1 MRNKLGSLMIRTI
14 ALVLVTGFAAL
25 PAVQADEYDLVILNG
40 RVMDP
45 ETKLDAVRNVGVKD
59 GKIAVVTKKAINGKE
74 TIDASGHVVAPGFLD
89 THSHNVLT
97 PFGQKLALRDGL
109 TTPMELENG
118 VMPVGK
124 WYANMVGK
132 SQTNYGATA
141 SVMGARETV
150 FNPKYK
156 TVDGATINDLELPNQ
171 SHVDF
176 SWSTKVA
183 SAEEID
189 KILSLLDQGLKEGAL
204 GVGYTPGYMVEGV
217 SQQESFG
224 AQKLAAKYGRFVAI
238 HGRYSS
244 QEPPAS
250 GVLGT
255 AEQLAAV
262 AAVGGGLIVQ
272 HMTAQCLALTP
283 VCQEMIDDAY
293 SRGQQVTSE
302 IYAYT
307 YGGTIVAADYLHP
320 DNYQKNMG
328 HTYSDIVNLSNMQ
341 PLTKETY
348 EELIKTAPN
357 TNVTFENATKED
369 LYVALAHPTSLISSD
384 SFPYVLKS
392 DGSFAEDWDTAY
404 DAVNGHPRGA
414 GTHARILRLV
424 REENLRP
431 LMLAISKMSY
441 MQAKF
446 LQDNGVPQMAH
457 KGRVQVG
464 ADADL
469 TIFDPATVKDNSTP
483 DAGGLPSTGIPYVVV
498 NGTIVVKDSKVLKGV
513 FPGKPIRLPVQQ

>member
-1 MRNKLGSLMIRTI
+1 
-14 ALVLVTGFAAL
+14 
-25 PAVQADEYDLVILNG
+25 
-40 RVMDP
+40 
-45 ETKLDAVRNVGVKD
+45 
-59 GKIAVVTKKAINGKE
+59 
-74 TIDASGHVVAPGFLD
+74 
-89 THSHNVLT
+89 
-97 PFGQKLALRDGL
+97 
-109 TTPMELENG
+109 
-118 VMPVGK
+118 
-124 WYANMVGK
+124 
-132 SQTNYGATA
+132 
-141 SVMGARETV
+141 
-150 FNPKYK
+150 
-156 TVDGATINDLELPNQ
+156 
-171 SHVDF
+171 
-176 SWSTKVA
+176 
-183 SAEEID
+183 
-189 KILSLLDQGLKEGAL
+189 
-204 GVGYTPGYMVEGV
+204 
-217 SQQESFG
+217 
-224 AQKLAAKYGRFVAI
+224 
-238 HGRYSS
+238 
-244 QEPPAS
+244 
-250 GVLGT
+250 
-255 AEQLAAV
+255 V
-262 AAVGGGLIVQ
+262 AATGGGLIVQ
-272 HMTAQCLALTP
+272 HMTAQCLAVTP
-283 VCQEMIDDAY
+283 DCQKLIDDAY
-293 SRGQQVTSE
+293 SKGHQVTSE

-328 HTYSDIVNLSNMQ
+328 HTYSDIVNLTNMQ

-348 EELIKTAPN
+348 EELVKTAPN

-384 SFPYVLKS
+384 AFPYVHKS
-392 DGSFAEDWDTAY
+392 DGSFVQDWDTPY

-424 REENLRP
+424 REENLMP
-431 LMLAISKMSY
+431 LMLAVSKMSY